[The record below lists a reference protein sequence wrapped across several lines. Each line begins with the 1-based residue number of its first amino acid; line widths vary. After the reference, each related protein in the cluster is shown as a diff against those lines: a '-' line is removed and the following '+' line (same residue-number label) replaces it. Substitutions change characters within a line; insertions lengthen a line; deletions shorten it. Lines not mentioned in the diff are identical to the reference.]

1 MAKSQ
6 SSNLAPLKLRASLTN
21 FSKGIFKM
29 SYKSDIEIAREA
41 QKRPIQEIG
50 SKLGIPSEHLLPY
63 GHDKAKVSQ
72 DFINSVQKNDD
83 GKLILVTAINPTPAG
98 EGKTTT
104 TVGLGDGLNR
114 IGKKAAICIREAS
127 LGPCF
132 GMKGGAAGGGYA
144 QVVPMEEMNLH
155 FTGDFHAITSAHNLL
170 AAMIDNHI
178 YWGNALEIDERR
190 VAWRRVMDM
199 NDRALRDIV
208 TSLGGVSNGFP
219 RQTGFDI
226 TVASEVMAIL
236 CLATDLDDLQKRLGD
251 IIVAYRRDKTP
262 IYCRD
267 IKADGAMTVLLKDAM
282 QPNLVQTLENNPA
295 FVHGGP
301 FANIAHGCNSV
312 MATTTALKI
321 ADYVVTEAGFGAD
334 LGAEKFMNI
343 KCRKAGLAPSVVVV
357 VATIRAMKMNGGVA
371 KSDLGDE
378 NVDAV
383 IQGCPNL
390 GRHIE
395 NVKSFGVPV
404 VVAINHF
411 VTDTDA
417 EVKAVQ
423 DYVSDMGSE
432 AILCKHWEK
441 GSEGTVDLA
450 ERVAEIADSEIG
462 NFAPLYND
470 EMSLLGK
477 IETIAKR
484 IYRADEVLADAKIR
498 NQLKEWETAGYGNLP
513 VCMAKTQYSFTT
525 DPNRR
530 GAPTGHSVPVREV
543 RLSAGAGFIVVICGE
558 IMTMPGLPSKP
569 ASENIMLNETGQIEG
584 LF

>member
-1 MAKSQ
+1 MAH
-6 SSNLAPLKLRASLTN
+6 
-21 FSKGIFKM
+21 
-29 SYKSDIEIAREA
+29 KSDIQIAREA
-41 QKRPIQEIG
+41 KKRPIQEIG
-50 SKLGIPSEHLLPY
+50 EKLGISSDDLLPY

-72 DFINSVQKNDD
+72 SFINSVQDRPD

-114 IGKKAAICIREAS
+114 IGKKAAVCIREAS
-127 LGPCF
+127 LGPNF

-144 QVVPMEEMNLH
+144 QIVPMEEMNLH
-155 FTGDFHAITSAHNLL
+155 FTGDFHAITSAHSLL
-170 AAMIDNHI
+170 SAMIDNHI
-178 YWGNALEIDERR
+178 YWGNELEIDTRR
-190 VAWRRVMDM
+190 VVWRRVVDM
-199 NDRALRDIV
+199 NDRALRQIT
-208 TSLGGVSNGFP
+208 TSLGGVANGFP
-219 RQTGFDI
+219 REAGFDI

-236 CLATDLDDLQKRLGD
+236 CLAKNLTDLQERLGNM
-251 IIVAYRRDKTP
+251 IVAYRRDKSP
-262 IYCRD
+262 VFARD

-312 MATTTALKI
+312 IATTTALKL

-343 KCRKAGLAPSVVVV
+343 KCRKAGLAPSAVVV
-357 VATIRAMKMNGGVA
+357 VATVRAMKMNGGVA
-371 KSDLGDE
+371 KADLGAE

-383 IQGCPNL
+383 KSGCANL

-411 VTDTDA
+411 ITDTDA
-417 EVKAVQ
+417 EVQAVK
-423 DYVSDMGSE
+423 DYVASQGAE
-432 AILCKHWEK
+432 AVLSRHWEL
-441 GSEGTVDLA
+441 GSEGSADLA
-450 ERVAEIADSEIG
+450 TKVVEVIEKGEAA
-462 NFAPLYND
+462 FAPIYPD
-470 EMSLLGK
+470 EMSLADK
-477 IETIAKR
+477 INTIATK
-484 IYRADEVLADAKIR
+484 IYRADEAVMDGKIR
-498 NQLKEWETAGYGNLP
+498 AQLKEWEDQGYGNLP

-525 DPNRR
+525 DPERR
-530 GAPTGHSVPVREV
+530 GAPTGFDIPVREV
-543 RLSAGAGFIVVICGE
+543 RLSAGAGFVVAICGE
-558 IMTMPGLPSKP
+558 IMTMPGLPRVPS
-569 ASENIMLNETGQIEG
+569 AESIRLNADGDVEG